1 MLNVLI
7 VDDSL
12 IIRRNMS
19 KIITSLGYKVMGE
32 AKNGQ
37 EAVDMTKKLCP
48 DLITM
53 DITMPDMDGITA
65 VKHIVEFNKDV
76 RIIMS
81 TSHGQEQM
89 VLDSIKAG
97 AKGYL
102 LKPISEEKLAL
113 TINKVFPELLEKE
126 DDEEELADEEEIF
139 EINMSTKESV

>member
-1 MLNVLI
+1 MLKVLI

-12 IIRRNMS
+12 IIRRNMG
-19 KIITSLGYKVMGE
+19 KIINNLGYKVVGE

-37 EAVDMTKKLCP
+37 EAVDMTGSLTP

-65 VKHIVEFNKDV
+65 VKKIKEFNKDV

-102 LKPISEEKLAL
+102 LKPISEEKLANV
-113 TINKVFPELLEKE
+113 IKKVFPELEYNLDSVS
-126 DDEEELADEEEIF
+126 DDELEEI
-139 EINMSTKESV
+139 EIIDEKSLL

>member
-19 KIITSLGYKVMGE
+19 KIITNLGYKVIGE

-37 EAVDMTKKLCP
+37 EAVTMTKQLLP

-65 VKHIVEFNKDV
+65 VKNIVEFNKDV
-76 RIIMS
+76 RIVMS

-102 LKPISEEKLAL
+102 LKPISKEKLAV
-113 TINKVFPELLEKE
+113 TIKKVFPELEYKE
-126 DDEEELADEEEIF
+126 DSSDEVEFHEEEIF
-139 EINMSTKESV
+139 EIKDNY